1 MPSYS
6 YLSHAPPWPPRQAYE
21 KHRSD
26 LTTIRAELDAARENL
41 QAADDARAGQ
51 EGWTESAGRK
61 ALADAVRTME
71 SQVREAEQAAARKGK
86 CDLRETR
93 AEAERTAAEAK
104 GAPAGSPLHKAAQ
117 AALDAVLTAEL
128 ALAKKGV
135 DAMSEH
141 RTQAER
147 TAAAA
152 EGAPTGSD
160 LQQAAKQARDALA
173 NAEKVNKER
182 G

>member
-104 GAPAGSPLHKAAQ
+104 GAPAGSPL
-117 AALDAVLTAEL
+117 
-128 ALAKKGV
+128 
-135 DAMSEH
+135 
-141 RTQAER
+141 
-147 TAAAA
+147 
-152 EGAPTGSD
+152 
-160 LQQAAKQARDALA
+160 QQAAKQARDALA
-173 NAEKVNKER
+173 NAEKVHKER

>member
-1 MPSYS
+1 
-6 YLSHAPPWPPRQAYE
+6 
-21 KHRSD
+21 
-26 LTTIRAELDAARENL
+26 
-41 QAADDARAGQ
+41 
-51 EGWTESAGRK
+51 
-61 ALADAVRTME
+61 ME

-104 GAPAGSPLHKAAQ
+104 GAPVGSPLHKTAQ

-141 RTQAER
+141 RTQAKR
-147 TAAAA
+147 TAEAA
-152 EGAPTGSD
+152 EDAQPGSQRHAD
-160 LQQAAKQARDALA
+160 AERASKALA
-173 NAEKVNKER
+173 DAVKVR
-182 G
+182 SSG